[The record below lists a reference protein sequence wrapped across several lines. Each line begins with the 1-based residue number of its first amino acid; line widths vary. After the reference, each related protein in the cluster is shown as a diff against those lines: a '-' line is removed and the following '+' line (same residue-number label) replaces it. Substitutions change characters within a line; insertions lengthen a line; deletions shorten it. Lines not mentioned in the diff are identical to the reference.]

1 MILSER
7 ERVTQTQVK
16 YLVLVLPTQVNKQT
30 NKQVK
35 KKKLIMNAVNP
46 LNILNTNN
54 SCLHIN
60 FPTVGTRSYIF
71 TY

>member
-35 KKKLIMNAVNP
+35 KIANAVNP

-54 SCLHIN
+54 SCLHIH